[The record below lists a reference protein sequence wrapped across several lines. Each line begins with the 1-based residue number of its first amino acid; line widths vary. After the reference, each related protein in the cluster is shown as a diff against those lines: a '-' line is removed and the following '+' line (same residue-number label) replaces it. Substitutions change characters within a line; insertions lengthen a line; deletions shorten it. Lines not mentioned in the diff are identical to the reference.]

1 MFSAE
6 DAQDLQ
12 VKTLQ
17 AEIALMQQD
26 LSSLKAKD
34 EKLEKQIQSNAIELQ
49 ALGIGGEG
57 AIDLENPS
65 QELEEG
71 ES

>member
-1 MFSAE
+1 MNPFE
-6 DAQDLQ
+6 DGIDEEEF
-12 VKTLQ
+12 KKY
-17 AEIALMQQD
+17 INK
-26 LSSLKAKD
+26 KAKD

-49 ALGIGGEG
+49 ALGIGGGE

>member
-1 MFSAE
+1 MNPFE
-6 DAQDLQ
+6 DGIDEEEF
-12 VKTLQ
+12 KKY
-17 AEIALMQQD
+17 MNK
-26 LSSLKAKD
+26 KAKD

-49 ALGIGGEG
+49 ALGIGGGE

>member
-1 MFSAE
+1 MNPFE
-6 DAQDLQ
+6 DGIDEEEF
-12 VKTLQ
+12 KKY
-17 AEIALMQQD
+17 MNK
-26 LSSLKAKD
+26 KAKD
-34 EKLEKQIQSNAIELQ
+34 EKLEKQIQSNAIELH
-49 ALGIGGEG
+49 ALGIGGGE